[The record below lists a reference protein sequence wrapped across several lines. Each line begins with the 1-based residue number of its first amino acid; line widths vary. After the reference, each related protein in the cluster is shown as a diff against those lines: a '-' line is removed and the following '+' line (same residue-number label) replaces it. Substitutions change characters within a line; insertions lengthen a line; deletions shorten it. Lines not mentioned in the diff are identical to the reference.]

1 MAFRRAVEYRSRLLT
16 MRVLVTGAAGFIGS
30 HTAERLLARGDEVI
44 GYDNFNA
51 FYDPAIK
58 RRNADIL
65 SRSKRF
71 SLIEADLCDERAL
84 DAVFSEGPIDA
95 VVHLA
100 AWAGVRPSIQRPDV
114 YVDANVRG
122 TTNLLERAAQRG
134 VGRFVFASSSSVYGG
149 RETVPFRETDPV
161 DRPISPYAATKK
173 AGEVLCY
180 AWHHLYGLPIAALR
194 FFTVYGPR
202 QRPEMAIHRFAT
214 LISRGEPVPMFG
226 DGSSARD
233 YTFIDDIVQGTVA
246 ALDHCVGY
254 EVYNLGESQTT
265 RLDELIECL
274 GEAMGVVP
282 EILRL
287 PEQPGDVPIT
297 YADISKARDLLGYS
311 PTVTIREGVTRFVE
325 WFRREGVR

>member
-1 MAFRRAVEYRSRLLT
+1 

-30 HTAERLLARGDEVI
+30 HTSEHLLRRGDEVV
-44 GYDNFNA
+44 GLDNFNN

-58 RRNADIL
+58 RRNAAAL
-65 SRSKRF
+65 QQHTGF
-71 SLIEADLCDERAL
+71 ALIEADLCDDAAL
-84 DAVFSEGPIDA
+84 EALFARHRFDA

-100 AWAGVRPSIQRPDV
+100 AWAGVRPSIDRPDI
-114 YVDANVRG
+114 YVEANVRG
-122 TTNLLERAAQRG
+122 TTNLLERARRGG

-149 RETVPFRETDPV
+149 RETVPFRETDEV

-173 AGEVLCY
+173 SGEVLCY
-180 AWHHLYGLPIAALR
+180 TWHHLYGLPVSALR

-226 DGSSARD
+226 DGASARD
-233 YTFIDDIVQGTVA
+233 YTYIDDIVQGTVA
-246 ALDHCVGY
+246 ALDRCEGF

-265 RLDELIECL
+265 RLDALIASL
-274 GEAMGVVP
+274 GRALGVTP
-282 EILRL
+282 RIRAL
-287 PEQPGDVPIT
+287 PAQPGDVPIT
-297 YADISKARDLLGYS
+297 FADISKARERLGYAPS
-311 PTVTIREGVTRFVE
+311 TGIELGIERFVE